1 MAKKDTVALRKRA
14 QIAKASRAMFLWVA
28 LASVVVSIAAVLI
41 IMMGQKML
49 HNQRAINELNK
60 TVATL
65 RGNNESV
72 SELENQVRMLGSNP
86 ALLGLR
92 TSSDDNALR
101 AVLDALPAEPN
112 PSALGASL
120 QSRLFEN
127 IRVESIQIDPV
138 YTDVE
143 YIDESLQ
150 EDGTQEI
157 TFQFSVRG
165 NSAALKELLE
175 RLERSIRTI
184 QVSDMRIEGSGN
196 DQMLS
201 VNGKAYYLP
210 AKQLELKNMDIK
222 P

>member
-41 IMMGQKML
+41 VMMGQKML

-65 RGNNESV
+65 RGNNESI

-101 AVLDALPAEPN
+101 AILDALPAEPN

-143 YIDESLQ
+143 YVDESVQ
-150 EDGTQEI
+150 EDGAQEI

>member
-101 AVLDALPAEPN
+101 AILDALPAEPN

-127 IRVESIQIDPV
+127 IRVESIQIDPI

-143 YIDESLQ
+143 YIDESVQ
-150 EDGTQEI
+150 EDGVQEI

>member
-101 AVLDALPAEPN
+101 AILDALPAEPN

-150 EDGTQEI
+150 EDGVQEI